1 MEDFVF
7 AITQD
12 PPQPSSWSHHHQFEN
27 NSTNKVSNNDTRPT
41 SALSLPKL
49 PSSSL
54 PPRRRTPLLK
64 SDARAPHSGRGR
76 SRSGVHRP
84 SRIINTDDVRPSLT
98 HPPATRRPPWGK
110 EVGNINPKLL
120 LRQRRGFVIGWK
132 KEMDDYCGSCEWVN
146 LLQYRASAIEKQ

>member
-41 SALSLPKL
+41 SALSLKP
-49 PSSSL
+49 SSL

-64 SDARAPHSGRGR
+64 SDAPAALSGRGR
-76 SRSGVHRP
+76 SWSGVHLP
-84 SRIINTDDVRPSLT
+84 SRIINTDDERFLLT
-98 HPPATRRPPWGK
+98 PTRPPATRRPPWGK
-110 EVGNINPKLL
+110 EVGNINSKLL

>member
-1 MEDFVF
+1 M
-7 AITQD
+7 TQD

-41 SALSLPKL
+41 SALTL
-49 PSSSL
+49 SSSSH

-64 SDARAPHSGRGR
+64 SDAPAPYSGRGR

-84 SRIINTDDVRPSLT
+84 SRRSNTDDVP

-132 KEMDDYCGSCEWVN
+132 KEKGDYCGSCEWVN
-146 LLQYRASAIEKQ
+146 LLQYRASSIEKQ

>member
-1 MEDFVF
+1 MEGFVF

-41 SALSLPKL
+41 SALSFR
-49 PSSSL
+49 SSSN

-64 SDARAPHSGRGR
+64 SDAPAPLSGRGR

-84 SRIINTDDVRPSLT
+84 RSRRSNTDDVYLLPLT
-98 HPPATRRPPWGK
+98 KPPATRRPPWGK
-110 EVGNINPKLL
+110 EVGNINSKLL

>member
-27 NSTNKVSNNDTRPT
+27 NSTNKVTNNDTRPT
-41 SALSLPKL
+41 SALSLP
-49 PSSSL
+49 SSL

-64 SDARAPHSGRGR
+64 SDARAPSSGRGR
-76 SRSGVHRP
+76 SRSGVHWP
-84 SRIINTDDVRPSLT
+84 SRIINTDDVVPLLTPT

>member
-41 SALSLPKL
+41 SALFLR
-49 PSSSL
+49 SSSL

-64 SDARAPHSGRGR
+64 SDAPAPHSGRGR
-76 SRSGVHRP
+76 SRSGVHLPART
-84 SRIINTDDVRPSLT
+84 RIINTDDVVPLLT
-98 HPPATRRPPWGK
+98 EPPATRRPPWGK